1 MANEADSE
9 DADGGVPMELEE
21 PLNSSVQSLDDPSYI
36 GDNCLSTPV
45 SFPLISLIYI
55 SIVF

>member
-1 MANEADSE
+1 MANEVDSE

-21 PLNSSVQSLDDPSYI
+21 PLNSSVQSLDEPSYI

-45 SFPLISLIYI
+45 SISTVFIYTHLC
-55 SIVF
+55 